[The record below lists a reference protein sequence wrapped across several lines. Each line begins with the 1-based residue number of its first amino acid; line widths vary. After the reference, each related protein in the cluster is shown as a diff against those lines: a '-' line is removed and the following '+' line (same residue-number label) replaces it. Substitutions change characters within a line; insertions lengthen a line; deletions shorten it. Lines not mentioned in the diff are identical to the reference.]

1 MADKKKAVAE
11 EKPAVAEPKPTPVL
25 EQPVPVDNSPAGK
38 TIDERMAALLED
50 HKRMGSR

>member
-1 MADKKKAVAE
+1 MADKKKAKAPV
-11 EKPAVAEPKPTPVL
+11 KTDSPAVQQEPKT
-25 EQPVPVDNSPAGK
+25 EGK